1 MKKTFK
7 SMFAFML
14 VAVMT
19 VALFGAMASADAL
32 VNVKFVDEDGNP
44 VSGAAA
50 VVPETAEALAEKGV
64 ELVPG
69 TGMYVAS
76 VKVGEKSVMSCV
88 EADLESTKVV
98 VDFAADEEDD
108 GLTLTAGMTL
118 VVTVAEIPE
127 EIEFDSYAATL
138 YGSHVFATGAASVS
152 EKDGEYTVYANEE
165 GVAGAQPEGMVVI
178 LANGAVVEI
187 EDGDSFEA
195 VIPFKVKS
203 TYTVGA
209 VATIAGPFSRENP
222 IPEAIDQTDENGVNV
237 KADVAAVDGAFEFSN
252 IVVTIGEDELEEDEY
267 VFFPAAT
274 LTDPEK
280 TNLTIAAPSVL
291 DAVYN
296 GEALTV
302 TAAPTVVGLKG
313 SDKVTDVKYKAIPA
327 VPGTYDVEIESYKI
341 LDSENR
347 DMSIYYDVAVT
358 KGTAVIAKAPVK
370 VAAKDCT
377 AEYDGTAHTAN
388 DYEIVSGQLFG
399 EDKLTVT
406 YVGAATNVEEG
417 KKASIIGTAAVEGAN
432 AGCYDVQIDN
442 TKGSIT
448 ITARPITLTVKN
460 ATAVYTGKE
469 ITATNVGADLTSG
482 SYATG
487 DALASITTSG
497 KGTSVGDTAINGS
510 DVVIKN
516 GTTDVTKNYN
526 ITVVPGKL
534 TITPSSTIKKGTVTI
549 TFSGSK
555 VYDGTALTQTYT
567 VEIDSEAKKTV
578 GAVKVDGATVGPDA
592 VTKYM
597 TDADVT
603 ITLIGTDGKTELNK
617 AEYNVKVVPG
627 NVIISKQPI
636 TIKPSD
642 ATKKYDGVAY
652 VGKISGTKDFN
663 GSKLAVKANALPYS
677 GSTQVQGI
685 AVGTYTL
692 KVDPSSVFINDAKGN
707 DITANFDCTF
717 GEATLKVTATIG
729 TANYSKS
736 AGGTVTINA
745 TLPRAD
751 LASVVVDGKTL
762 IKDTDYTI
770 STSSSNTVITF
781 KNEFLKTLSEGTHS
795 VVYYYNTAGSIS
807 TNLTV
812 SATGSTTSTQA
823 AQTGDSSNMTLWIVI
838 AAIVLA
844 AIVAIVVV
852 LLKQKKSQIEG

>member
-138 YGSHVFATGAASVS
+138 YGSHVFATGAASVT

-165 GVAGAQPEGMVVI
+165 GVAGAQLEGMVVI

-274 LTDPEK
+274 LTDPIK
-280 TNLTIAAPSVL
+280 TNLTITAPTVN
-291 DAVYN
+291 AVYN
-296 GEALTV
+296 GEALTI
-302 TAAPTVVGLKG
+302 TAAPIISGLQGK
-313 SDKVTDVKYKAIPA
+313 DMVTDVKYKALPT
-327 VPGTYDVEIESYKI
+327 VPGKYDVEIESYKI
-341 LDSENR
+341 VDEINR
-347 DMSIYYDVAVT
+347 DVSGYYEVTLT
-358 KGTAVIAKAPVK
+358 KGTATIEKAPIK

-469 ITATNVGADLTSG
+469 ITAANVGADLTSG

>member
-138 YGSHVFATGAASVS
+138 YGSHVFATGAASVT

-165 GVAGAQPEGMVVI
+165 GVAGAQLEGMVVI

-274 LTDPEK
+274 LTDPIK
-280 TNLTIAAPSVL
+280 TNLTITAPTVN
-291 DAVYN
+291 AVYN
-296 GEALTV
+296 GEALTI
-302 TAAPTVVGLKG
+302 TSSPIISGLQGK
-313 SDKVTDVKYKAIPA
+313 DMVTDVKYKALPA
-327 VPGTYDVEIESYKI
+327 VPGKYDVEIESYKI
-341 LDSENR
+341 VDEINR
-347 DMSIYYDVAVT
+347 DVSGYYEVTLT
-358 KGTAVIAKAPVK
+358 KGTATIEKAPVK

-406 YVGAATNVEEG
+406 YEGTATNVEEG

-460 ATAVYTGKE
+460 ATAGYTGKE

-642 ATKKYDGVAY
+642 ATKKYDGAAY

>member
-69 TGMYVAS
+69 EGMYVAS

-138 YGSHVFATGAASVS
+138 YGSHVFATGAASVT

-165 GVAGAQPEGMVVI
+165 GVAGAQLEGMAVI

-222 IPEAIDQTDENGVNV
+222 IPETIDQTDENGVNV

-274 LTDPEK
+274 LTDPIK
-280 TNLTIAAPSVL
+280 TNLTITAPTVN
-291 DAVYN
+291 AVYN
-296 GEALTV
+296 GEALTI
-302 TAAPTVVGLKG
+302 TASPIISGLQGK
-313 SDKVTDVKYKAIPA
+313 DMVTDVKYKALPT
-327 VPGTYDVEIESYKI
+327 VPGKYDVEIESYKI
-341 LDSENR
+341 VDEINR
-347 DMSIYYDVAVT
+347 DVSGYYEVTLT
-358 KGTAVIAKAPVK
+358 KGTATIEKAPIK

-406 YVGAATNVEEG
+406 YEGTATNVEEG

>member
-69 TGMYVAS
+69 EGMYVAS

-138 YGSHVFATGAASVS
+138 YGSHVFATGAASVT

-165 GVAGAQPEGMVVI
+165 GVAGAQLEGMVVI

-203 TYTVGA
+203 VYTVGA

-237 KADVAAVDGAFEFSN
+237 KADVAAVDGAFKFSN

-274 LTDPEK
+274 LTDPIK
-280 TNLTIAAPSVL
+280 TNLTITAPTVN
-291 DAVYN
+291 AVYN
-296 GEALTV
+296 GEALTI
-302 TAAPTVVGLKG
+302 TAAPIISGLQGK
-313 SDKVTDVKYKAIPA
+313 DMVTDVKYKALPT
-327 VPGTYDVEIESYKI
+327 VPGKYDVEIESYKI
-341 LDSENR
+341 VDEINR
-347 DMSIYYDVAVT
+347 DVSGYYEVTLT
-358 KGTAVIAKAPVK
+358 KGTATIEKAPIK

-406 YVGAATNVEEG
+406 YEGTATNVEEG

-432 AGCYDVQIDN
+432 ADCYDVQIDN

-707 DITANFDCTF
+707 DITSNFDCTF